1 MSTGET
7 MSQLPL
13 HNIRVLDLAHLLPG
27 EFATMWLA
35 ALGADVIKVES
46 AQGESFAHEGL
57 LIHELVNRGK
67 RSIALDLK
75 TESGQR
81 ALHMLAAT
89 ADVLVE
95 GFRPGVTARL
105 NADYQTLRAINPRLI
120 YCSIT
125 GFGQDGPYQN
135 RPAHDLNYVAFTGIL
150 EKNLRHGDAASA
162 VPHPLPIQLADVG
175 GGAMPAVINILA
187 ALHARQKTGEG
198 QYLDVS
204 MLDGTLA
211 FAFLLLNTPSTILMG
226 GAMSY
231 NVYETKDG
239 RTLSVSALEA
249 KFWRHICEKIE
260 RPDLIPLGN
269 DTKANVNELRELFRT
284 RTLKEWLR
292 LFDSDQTCIAPVL
305 TPDEVEHD
313 PQIIHRGVLKRDG
326 EKLFVAMPS
335 RFNDQPAHLASPA
348 PKRGEHTEEVLK
360 EIS

>member
-1 MSTGET
+1 MTS
-7 MSQLPL
+7 LPL
-13 HNIRVLDLAHLLPG
+13 HSLRILDLAHLLPG
-27 EFATMWLA
+27 EFATMYLA
-35 ALGADVIKVES
+35 ALGAEVIKVES
-46 AQGESFAHEGL
+46 AQGESFADEGL

-81 ALHMLAAT
+81 ALHKLAAT

-105 NADYQTLRAINPRLI
+105 HADYKTLRAINPRLI

-125 GFGQDGPYQN
+125 GFGQDGPYVN
-135 RPAHDLNYVAFTGIL
+135 RPAHDLNYVALTGIL
-150 EKNLRHGDAASA
+150 IKNIADHGDAASA
-162 VPHPLPIQLADVG
+162 APHPIPIQLADVG

-187 ALHARQKTGEG
+187 ALYAREKTGEG
-198 QYLDVS
+198 QYIDVS

-211 FAFLLLNTPSTILMG
+211 FAFLLLNTPSTLLMG

-239 RTLSVSALEA
+239 RYLSVSALEK
-249 KFWRHICEKIE
+249 KFWQHVCEKIQ
-260 RPDLIPLGN
+260 RLDLIPLGN
-269 DTKANVNELRELFRT
+269 DTQADVNELRPLFLT
-284 RTLKEWLR
+284 RTLGEWMN

-305 TPDEVEHD
+305 TLDEAEHD
-313 PQIIHRGVLKRDG
+313 PQIIHRGVLKRD
-326 EKLFVAMPS
+326 EKKLFVAMPS
-335 RFNDQPAHLASPA
+335 RFGDKPAHLASPA
-348 PKRGEHTEEVLK
+348 PKRGEHTEEILR

>member
-1 MSTGET
+1 MT
-7 MSQLPL
+7 QRPL

-46 AQGESFAHEGL
+46 PEYNSFAEEDL

-75 TESGQR
+75 TVSGQG
-81 ALHMLAAT
+81 ALHKLAAT

-95 GFRPGVTARL
+95 GFRPGVTTRL
-105 NADYQTLRAINPRLI
+105 NADYKTLCAINPRLI

-125 GFGQDGPYQN
+125 GFGQKGPYVN
-135 RPAHDLNYVAFTGIL
+135 RPAHDLNYVALTGIL
-150 EKNLRHGDAASA
+150 LKNAAPHGDAASA
-162 VPHPLPIQLADVG
+162 APHPLSIQLADVG

-187 ALHARQKTGEG
+187 ALYAREKTGEG
-198 QYLDVS
+198 QYIDVS

-211 FAFLLLNTPSTILMG
+211 FAFLLLNTPSTILTG

-239 RTLSVSALEA
+239 RYLSVSALEK
-249 KFWRHICEKIE
+249 KFWQHICETIE

-269 DTKANVNELRELFRT
+269 DTQANVNELRQLFRT
-284 RTLKEWLR
+284 RTLDEWMN
-292 LFDSDQTCIAPVL
+292 LFDVDQTCIAPVL

-313 PQIIHRGVLKRDG
+313 PQIVHRGVLKRDG
-326 EKLFVAMPS
+326 EKVFVAMPS
-335 RFNDQPAHLASPA
+335 RFGDIPAHLASPA
-348 PKRGEHTEEVLK
+348 PKRGEHTEEILR

>member
-1 MSTGET
+1 MT
-7 MSQLPL
+7 QLPL
-13 HNIRVLDLAHLLPG
+13 RDIRVLDLAHLLPG

-35 ALGADVIKVES
+35 ALGAEVIKVES
-46 AQGESFAHEGL
+46 AQAESFADEGL

-81 ALHMLAAT
+81 ALHKLAAT

-105 NADYQTLRAINPRLI
+105 NADYKTLRAINPRLI

-135 RPAHDLNYVAFTGIL
+135 RPAHDLNYVALTGIL
-150 EKNLRHGDAASA
+150 EKNLRLGDAASA
-162 VPHPLPIQLADVG
+162 APHPISIQLADVG

-187 ALHARQKTGEG
+187 VLHTRQKTGEG

-204 MLDGTLA
+204 MLDGTLS

-239 RTLSVSALEA
+239 RYLSVSALEE
-249 KFWRHICEKIE
+249 KFWRHICEKIQ

-269 DTKANVNELRELFRT
+269 DTKANVDELRALFLT
-284 RTLKEWLR
+284 RTLDEWMN

-305 TPDEVEHD
+305 TPQEVEHD
-313 PQIIHRGVLKRDG
+313 PQIVHRGVIKREG

-335 RFNDQPAHLASPA
+335 RFGDLPAHLTSPA
-348 PKRGEHTEEVLK
+348 PKRGEHTEEILK
-360 EIS
+360 ELSLC

>member
-1 MSTGET
+1 MTS
-7 MSQLPL
+7 LPL
-13 HNIRVLDLAHLLPG
+13 HSLRILDLAHLLPG
-27 EFATMWLA
+27 EFATLYLA
-35 ALGADVIKVES
+35 ALGAEVIKVEPLEK
-46 AQGESFAHEGL
+46 ESFAAEGL
-57 LIHELVNRGK
+57 LIRELVNRGK

-81 ALHMLAAT
+81 ALHKLAAT
-89 ADVLVE
+89 ADVIVE

-105 NADYQTLRAINPRLI
+105 NADYKTLRVINPRLI

-125 GFGQDGPYQN
+125 GFGQDGPYMN
-135 RPAHDLNYVAFTGIL
+135 RPAHDLNYVALTGIL
-150 EKNLRHGDAASA
+150 EKNLQHGDAASA
-162 VPHPLPIQLADVG
+162 APHPIPIQLADVG

-187 ALHARQKTGEG
+187 ALYAREKTGEG

-211 FAFLLLNTPSTILMG
+211 FAFLLLNTPSTILTG

-239 RTLSVSALEA
+239 RYLSVSALEE
-249 KFWRHICEKIE
+249 KFWRHICEKLQ
-260 RPDLIPLGN
+260 RPDLIRLGN
-269 DTKANVNELRELFRT
+269 NTQANVNELRELFRT
-284 RTLKEWLR
+284 RTLDEWMN

-313 PQIIHRGVLKRDG
+313 PQIVHRGVLKREG

-335 RFNDQPAHLASPA
+335 RFGDMPAHLDSPA
-348 PKRGEHTEEVLK
+348 SKRGEHTEEILK
-360 EIS
+360 ELGLTTA

>member
-1 MSTGET
+1 MTP
-7 MSQLPL
+7 LPL

-35 ALGADVIKVES
+35 ALGAEVIKIES
-46 AQGESFAHEGL
+46 TQAESFAEEGL

-81 ALHMLAAT
+81 TLHKLAAT

-95 GFRPGVTARL
+95 GFRPGVTTRL

-125 GFGQDGPYQN
+125 GFGQDGPYKN
-135 RPAHDLNYVAFTGIL
+135 RPAHDLNYVALTGIL
-150 EKNLRHGDAASA
+150 IKNAAPHGDAATA
-162 VPHPLPIQLADVG
+162 APHPIPIQLADVG

-211 FAFLLLNTPSTILMG
+211 FAFLLLNTPSTILSG

-239 RTLSVSALEA
+239 RYLSVSALEK
-249 KFWRHICEKIE
+249 KFWQHICEKIQ

-269 DTKANVNELRELFRT
+269 DTKANVNELRELFCT
-284 RTLKEWLR
+284 RTLDEWMN
-292 LFDSDQTCIAPVL
+292 LFDCDQTCIAPVL

-313 PQIIHRGVLKRDG
+313 PQIVHRGVLKRDG

-335 RFNDQPAHLASPA
+335 RFGDMPAHLASPT
-348 PKRGEHTEEVLK
+348 PKRGEHTEEILR
-360 EIS
+360 ELG